1 MIEVICD
8 KGVEKLNISGKADE
22 IVADTFCIIRAI
34 YEAIDGVNE
43 DVAKLYSGIIVKDIK
58 RAFKSDDEIAKEALE
73 ALKHLAANSGSES
86 AA

>member
-8 KGVEKLNISGKADE
+8 KGIEKLNISGKTDE
-22 IVADTFCIIRAI
+22 IIADTFCIIRAI
-34 YEAIDGVNE
+34 YSAIDGVNK
-43 DVAKLYSGIIVKDIK
+43 DVAKLYSEVIAKDIK

-73 ALKHLAANSGSES
+73 ALKHLAVNSGSGD